1 MECPM
6 CYTTLINYI
15 SNIIKNV
22 LYNNISLTSHNSP
35 LFFQDLSYMTSV
47 YRIVSEIYL
56 ERLDINK

>member
-1 MECPM
+1 M

-15 SNIIKNV
+15 SNIIKNI

-35 LFFQDLSYMTSV
+35 LVFQDLSYMTIV